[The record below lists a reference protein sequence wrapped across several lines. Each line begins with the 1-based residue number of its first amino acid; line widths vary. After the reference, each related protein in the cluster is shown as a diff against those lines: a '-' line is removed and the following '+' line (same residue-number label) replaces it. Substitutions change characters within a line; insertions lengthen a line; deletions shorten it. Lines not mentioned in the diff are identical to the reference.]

1 MTEEKKKL
9 LHEIS
14 SLLCQAYNE
23 LIENNQVSFP
33 LYDEQVFKIDTVVK
47 TVYASY
53 FGFVPYPTEKDRAAA
68 FFCLIIKDHVVT
80 DGNKRLATMWLEIY
94 CNTFSLKISNSMPL
108 DQLAVSVE
116 AEKDLSLQDLVQS
129 VKVILF
135 D

>member
-80 DGNKRLATMWLEIY
+80 DGNKSLATIWLEIY
-94 CNTFSLKISNSMPL
+94 CNSFSLKIKDGVL
-108 DQLAVSVE
+108 IDQLAVSVE
-116 AEKDLSLQDLVQS
+116 AEKDLSLQKLVQV
-129 VKVILF
+129 VKTVLF
-135 D
+135 E